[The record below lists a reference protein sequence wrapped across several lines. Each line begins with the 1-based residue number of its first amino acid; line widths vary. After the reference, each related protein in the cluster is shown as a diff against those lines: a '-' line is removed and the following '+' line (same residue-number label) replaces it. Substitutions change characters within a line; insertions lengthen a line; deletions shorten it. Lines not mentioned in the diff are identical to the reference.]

1 VQNRINFFILFLKR
15 ICVWAS
21 SIFIV
26 GPRAEKK
33 KEEEEEEEVLLYY
46 LFVMRNPLLI

>member
-33 KEEEEEEEVLLYY
+33 KEEEEEEVLLYY